1 MPKVRRSIM
10 APSPWQRVASV
21 SLSVGAVLTMGGAI
35 ALVTTGFAVG
45 VRSIVDPEAVA
56 WLDHWLPEPSGATTR
71 DLKTVA
77 QLRSELNRATQR
89 MGEILPLGQQWLVA
103 TVRQQQRNC
112 TNGPACW
119 PIVQLR
125 AYQAQPK
132 SPTGDR
138 PTVYR
143 LMTTLDLEG
152 PPESLVLATLAAR
165 NSGSTRPLPLATVQ
179 GLKGG
184 PAGGGWLTVGGVY
197 RSAAGTAYYGTI
209 VHLNVS
215 RLGRL
220 GNLSIQGQ
228 WSSPKPQPLRWES
241 VTGNREPELIVDRSP
256 TDAPDVA
263 IYRVIPSG
271 FAPDPIQLA
280 QVSLSEP
287 VFRSTELADLSQYQ
301 DGIALAR
308 VGLWSP
314 ALNKLQPLR
323 DRLVNR
329 SLAWDDRV
337 QAQYDAIRY
346 HAELARARADSPQR
360 DRPTQI
366 AADLGDSRWQKAI
379 DRFEQG
385 SAAEQAAVVR
395 WLRSPSGDQLERQI
409 DLVLRFA
416 PGQASVMFWKST
428 VLAAR
433 QGRPAAIGW
442 YRSRPGQSPELDA
455 RLDRWLARIAT
466 VPR

>member
-1 MPKVRRSIM
+1 M
-10 APSPWQRVASV
+10 ASSPWQRVASV
-21 SLSVGAVLTMGGAI
+21 SLSVGAVLTLGGAI

-45 VRSIVDPEAVA
+45 VRSIVDPEAAA
-56 WLDHWLPEPSGATTR
+56 WLEHWLPEPSGATTR

-103 TVRQQQRNC
+103 TVRQQQPNC
-112 TNGPACW
+112 KAGAACW

-125 AYQAQPK
+125 AYQAQP
-132 SPTGDR
+132 TAQTADR
-138 PTVYR
+138 PAVYR
-143 LMTTLDLEG
+143 LITTLDLQG
-152 PPESLVLATLAAR
+152 PPESLVLATLAA
-165 NSGSTRPLPLATVQ
+165 NDSGSTRPLPLATVQ

-184 PAGGGWLTVGGVY
+184 PAGGGWLTVGSVY
-197 RSAAGTAYYGTI
+197 RSAAGTAHYGTI

-215 RLGRL
+215 RVGRL
-220 GNLSIQGQ
+220 GNLSIQTQ
-228 WSSPKPQPLRWES
+228 WSSPKPQPPRWES
-241 VTGNREPELIVDRSP
+241 ITGNREPELVIDRSP
-256 TDAPDVA
+256 TDAPDLA
-263 IYRVIPSG
+263 IYRVVPSG

-287 VFRSTELADLSQYQ
+287 VFRSSELADWSQYQ
-301 DGIALAR
+301 DAIALAR

-329 SLAWDDRV
+329 SLTWDDRV
-337 QAQYDAIRY
+337 QAQYDTIRY
-346 HAELARARADSPQR
+346 HAELARARADSPQP
-360 DRPTQI
+360 DRLTQI

-385 SAAEQAAVVR
+385 SAAEQAALVR
-395 WLRSPSGDQLERQI
+395 WLRSANGERLDRQI
-409 DLVLRFA
+409 DLVLKFA
-416 PGQASVMFWKST
+416 PNQASVMFWKST
-428 VLAAR
+428 LLAAR

-455 RLDRWLARIAT
+455 RIDRWLAQVALI
-466 VPR
+466 PR